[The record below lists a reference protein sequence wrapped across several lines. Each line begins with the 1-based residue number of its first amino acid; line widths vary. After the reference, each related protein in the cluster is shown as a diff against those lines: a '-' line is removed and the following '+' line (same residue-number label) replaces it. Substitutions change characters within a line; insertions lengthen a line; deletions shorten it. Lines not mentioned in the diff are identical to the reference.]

1 MAEADDVG
9 CFHSRRLESTQV
21 PVWTVALQSTTE
33 LHRLNLAISSPSV
46 ILSEPFLP
54 RSKVQPNT
62 LTSAYLCETFP
73 CQNKFCSGWY
83 KLGPDVLS
91 DAACAEMGY
100 FFLPRIIRFLL
111 ARKSI
116 CIKFWLVYHNGV
128 SLSLCNQHF
137 TLGGNSDSSKGSVLV
152 KTDFMPMVLECLG
165 HSQW

>member
-1 MAEADDVG
+1 MFSFSEVRVYTGPCLDSGSAVHNWAPQVEPGYLFSLCNFVWAIPPQLRG
-9 CFHSRRLESTQV
+9 SARHSNLCLSLRDFSLPEQVLFRLIQTG
-21 PVWTVALQSTTE
+21 
-33 LHRLNLAISSPSV
+33 
-46 ILSEPFLP
+46 P
-54 RSKVQPNT
+54 RCSFWRC
-62 LTSAYLCETFP
+62 LCR
-73 CQNKFCSGWY
+73 NGI
-83 KLGPDVLS
+83 
-91 DAACAEMGY
+91 
-100 FFLPRIIRFLL
+100 FFLLPVIRFLL